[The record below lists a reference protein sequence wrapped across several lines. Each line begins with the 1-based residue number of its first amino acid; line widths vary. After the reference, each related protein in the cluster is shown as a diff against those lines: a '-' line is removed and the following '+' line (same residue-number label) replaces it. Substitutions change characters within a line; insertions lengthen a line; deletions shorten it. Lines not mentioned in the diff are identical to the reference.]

1 MKLRLPS
8 ILLSALVA
16 AQMCTTAT
24 ADTVV
29 GSGHFYDVGKYSYAS
44 PATTYLRAD
53 GTSQNDALLCWANS
67 SSNITQYWQ
76 DFYYKNAEAGTPNG
90 TVNTGLS
97 PYGTGYLAVYNAMC
111 EKIDEDKG
119 GDASGFL
126 TWWFTGNEYADTLFA
141 GTAAEKKVVR
151 LEAMDK
157 ANYSAFETAASA
169 YKSMSTTNISGDG
182 WETFIKESLA
192 VPGQAIAMAIEGNAT
207 HSISMWGYETD
218 SEGHITSL
226 MLTDSDDQQFGLYRM
241 DVVKEDVYGDFS
253 QYWGP
258 GYEHVYQGTKLVLKT
273 DDDFCYYG
281 HGKDTLVSSLV
292 TTQVPEAYSL
302 SAEDTPKVKTT
313 IAADGAVSEN
323 TNLANDT
330 HETSVSGKGVTV
342 GDGKSVVV
350 LTAEQGHTLSLEGNG
365 VAETGLLVEQ
375 GGSVILSNISIDG
388 YKDGGMETG
397 NKTYFNDGSVSIT
410 NNEKSTGNGAGINTT
425 EYLEMRNGE
434 VAITGNKAANGMGG
448 GIYTTDRMVIR
459 GNSSVE
465 FSGNEAS
472 QGGNDIYNAKGGT
485 VIVADNAS
493 VTFASSENGKA
504 AVTNDGTLYLA
515 NNDDQEIVFDHS
527 SLNGSGITYIGKDNN
542 SSSYNG
548 AVTFKGDGDDAMTV
562 AKKTATV
569 AAALQDLSVSLN
581 EINGSTA
588 SQSFISGA
596 AVNTNGDLNVSK
608 LTMDNTSALSADG
621 AITLNAVVI
630 DLKGVEG
637 AVDGDI
643 ITYDL
648 SGLLTASTGVTMNNL
663 VFDTN
668 GLELTDGQQ
677 VVVTLGNTLAGTAL
691 LLTSDGLREQTKLLD
706 GSVHFNASSPIVP
719 EPATTTLSLL
729 ALAGLCARRRRH

>member
-169 YKSMSTTNISGDG
+169 YKSMSTTTISGDG

-313 IAADGAVSEN
+313 ITADGTVSEN

-330 HETSVSGKGVTV
+330 HKTSVSGKGVTV
-342 GDGKSVVV
+342 GDGESVVV
-350 LTAEQGHTLSLEGNG
+350 LTAEKGHTLSLEGNG
-365 VAETGLLVEQ
+365 AEETGILVKQ

-425 EYLEMRNGE
+425 EYLEMRNGT
-434 VAITGNKAANGMGG
+434 VAITGNTANDGKGG
-448 GIYTTDRMVIR
+448 GIYTTDRTVIR
-459 GNSSVE
+459 GNSSVV

-485 VIVADNAS
+485 VIVADNAT

-515 NNDDQEIVFDHS
+515 NNSDQTIEFKNSKLD
-527 SLNGSGITYIGKDNN
+527 GSGITYIGKDNN
-542 SSSYNG
+542 SSAYTG
-548 AVTFKGDGDDAMTV
+548 AVKFTDGGDTNAMTV
-562 AKKTATV
+562 EKKTASVV
-569 AAALQDLSVSLN
+569 AALENLSVSLN
-581 EINGSTA
+581 EINGTTA
-588 SQSFISGA
+588 SQSSISGA
-596 AVNTNGDLNVSK
+596 KVQTNGDLNVSK
-608 LTMDNTSALSADG
+608 LTMDTTSSLKG
-621 AITLNAVVI
+621 NAITLDAVVI
-630 DLKGVEG
+630 NLHDVASTEEG
-637 AVDGDI
+637 NTL
-643 ITYDL
+643 TYDL
-648 SGLLTASTGVTMNNL
+648 SGLLTAADGVTMNNI

-668 GLELTDGQQ
+668 GLELTDGQNI
-677 VVVTLGNTLAGTAL
+677 VVTLGNTLEGTAL
-691 LLTSDGLREQTKLLD
+691 LLTSDGLREQTKLAD
-706 GSVHFNASSPIVP
+706 GSVHFSASSPVVP